1 MTGNPIRHCR
11 ENEFMG
17 DHRTPAEVATTFV
30 EAFGRGDMAAVA
42 RVLAEDVAFESPR
55 VALEGAEP
63 VLAAMGEFAQA
74 VTGVS
79 VLAVVG
85 DDERAMVMYDMA
97 TGPFG
102 TLRAVDHVVV
112 RDGRIVADTLVF
124 DTYEV
129 RKAMSA

>member
-1 MTGNPIRHCR
+1 
-11 ENEFMG
+11 
-17 DHRTPAEVATTFV
+17 
-30 EAFGRGDMAAVA
+30 
-42 RVLAEDVAFESPR
+42 
-55 VALEGAEP
+55 
-63 VLAAMGEFAQA
+63 MGEFAQA

-112 RDGRIVADTLVF
+112 RDGRIVSDTLVF

-129 RKAMSA
+129 RRVMPA